1 MQNRVAIT
9 LVWLLTS
16 MALGQTANSQFQPGT
31 IMSVTRQQGSGSN
44 DASIEHYD
52 IDVKVGNTIYTV
64 LVTQPAGKYGVQ
76 YRAGLELLVK
86 VKEQSIVYNDSM
98 GQTNEV
104 PILSRRPVPQGNAQA
119 VPESPPPP
127 PKK

>member
-1 MQNRVAIT
+1 
-9 LVWLLTS
+9 
-16 MALGQTANSQFQPGT
+16 
-31 IMSVTRQQGSGSN
+31 MSVTRHQGSGSN